1 MRLLYGGRRARDF
14 GLTNNSML
22 YGHNETEMVN
32 LSQNYFEEN
41 YLFEILYRYEK
52 SILDD

>member
-1 MRLLYGGRRARDF
+1 MINIEDKEKMRLLYGGRRARDF

-32 LSQNYFEEN
+32 LS
-41 YLFEILYRYEK
+41 
-52 SILDD
+52 